1 MWAGGRSDHNVQKR
15 RRGSVRQELTLSR
28 REELEKMLKRMFIVV
43 GAIVAAVAIAQVNG
57 RVVGAV
63 GRGAAGN
70 GEGRAGHFNLEVKK
84 FMRTGSPHA
93 EYTGR
98 FEWSELSQELSHRF
112 NITMARPV
120 AVGVNMETRVCEF
133 GGHARLR
140 RPGPNGPVV
149 IEGRIQVRVVD
160 RRTPTSAGEP
170 DLISWQFVSPATN
183 VDLRFNGA
191 VREGDIH
198 VFARN
203 GN

>member
-1 MWAGGRSDHNVQKR
+1 
-15 RRGSVRQELTLSR
+15 
-28 REELEKMLKRMFIVV
+28 MLKRMLIVV

-70 GEGRAGHFNLEVKK
+70 GEGRAGHFALEVKK
-84 FMRTGSPHA
+84 FMRAGSNHA
-93 EYTGR
+93 EYAGR
-98 FEWSELSQELSHRF
+98 FEWSELSQEASHRF
-112 NITMARPV
+112 IITMARPV
-120 AVGVNMETRVCEF
+120 AVGVNMETRICEF
-133 GGHARLR
+133 NGPARLK

-149 IEGRIQVRVVD
+149 IEGRLQVRVAD
-160 RRTPTSAGEP
+160 RRLPGGTGEP
-170 DLISWQFVSPATN
+170 DLIRWQFLSPAHN
-183 VDLRFNGA
+183 LDLRFDGA